1 MGQMEEKR
9 VPQAAGTVLAGRYR
23 LEQVL
28 GCGDFGVTYAATGLE
43 DGRRVPV

>member
-1 MGQMEEKR
+1 MEEKR

-28 GCGDFGVTYAATGLE
+28 DAEALA
-43 DGRRVPV
+43 